1 MYRPGA
7 KWTCRTVCAMRREER
22 RTEQKEDLR
31 ESRETELRIQA
42 YLKIQVNLK
51 ITNRHQSLAHESV
64 NQYHSAICRITGMQ
78 IRTPVKT

>member
-51 ITNRHQSLAHESV
+51 ITNRHQSLAHHV
-64 NQYHSAICRITGMQ
+64 A
-78 IRTPVKT
+78 